1 VLCIPGAGFASTF
14 VSRLGSAG
22 ELRIVAFVKAGG
34 GLMGIGAGAYLASN
48 WGYRLLDVD
57 ILDLQHWKRGSTDR
71 CAIQVSVL

>member
-1 VLCIPGAGFASTF
+1 MS
-14 VSRLGSAG
+14 
-22 ELRIVAFVKAGG
+22 FVKAGG

-71 CAIQVSVL
+71 CPIQVSGRVSSRSEV